1 MRFLKSLAHR
11 LLSPHAGSEGGTSAT
26 PDNPPAVNLVI
37 DDNRSAPP
45 AAPAQP
51 SDADVQKLLKAER
64 ERAAQIREIGEQHN
78 VAEIAERAVAEGT
91 SIADFGTKVLE
102 AIRHKQ
108 GEASKVEIGMDD
120 QEIKRYS
127 LVRALQ
133 LAAAGK
139 PLDGLEK
146 EASDA
151 VAKRTKADPQGF
163 FVPADAFRDLTVG
176 TATAGGHTVATDL
189 MAGSFIDIL
198 RNRTKVI
205 ELGAMVMDGLTSNVA
220 IPRQTTAGS
229 AALEGETDANA
240 ETDQAFNQLTLS
252 PKRVGAFTEYS
263 KQLLLQSSIGVEAFV
278 RNDLMRAIALKIDE
292 MALNGS
298 GSSNEPTG
306 IINTSGVGAVTFGA
320 TATWDKVIE
329 FETDVAT
336 ANADVEN
343 MSYLTTAAVRGAWKG
358 IKKDSGSGIFLWEG
372 AEVNGY
378 RAEVSEQV
386 PSNKVVFGNWADA
399 IIGLFG
405 GLDVV
410 VNPYIKDTENLI
422 RITLNQHFDI
432 GVRQAASFSVS
443 ADAGNQ

>member
-1 MRFLKSLAHR
+1 MTV
-11 LLSPHAGSEGGTSAT
+11 E
-26 PDNPPAVNLVI
+26 VV
-37 DDNRSAPP
+37 DNRSENNSEKPV
-45 AAPAQP
+45 
-51 SDADVQKLLKAER
+51 DVQQLLADER
-64 ERAAQIREIGEQHN
+64 QRTAQIRELGEQHDC
-78 VAEIAERAVAEGT
+78 ADIAERAIADGT
-91 SIADFGTKVLE
+91 STADFGAKVLE
-102 AIRHKQ
+102 NIRSKQ
-108 GEASKVEIGMDD
+108 ADNKLTTVGFN
-120 QEIKRYS
+120 
-127 LVRALQ
+127 
-133 LAAAGK
+133 
-139 PLDGLEK
+139 EK
-146 EASDA
+146 EAKQYSLLRAIQCKLAGRELDGIEREASDEIA
-151 VAKRTKADPQGF
+151 RRAKEDPQGF
-163 FVPADAFRDLTVG
+163 YVPAEAWRDLTAG

-298 GSSNEPTG
+298 GTSNEPTG

>member
-1 MRFLKSLAHR
+1 M
-11 LLSPHAGSEGGTSAT
+11 
-26 PDNPPAVNLVI
+26 NLVI
-37 DDNRSAPP
+37 DDNRAAPP
-45 AAPAQP
+45 AAPAKP

-163 FVPADAFRDLTVG
+163 FVPADAFRDLSVG

-198 RNRTKVI
+198 RNRAKVL
-205 ELGAMVMDGLTSNVA
+205 ELGAIILDGLTSNVA
-220 IPRQTTAGS
+220 IPRQTTAGT
-229 AALEGETDANA
+229 AVMEGETDANA
-240 ETDQAFNQLTLS
+240 ETNQAFNQLTLS

-263 KQLLLQSSIGVEAFV
+263 KQLLIQSSIGVESFV
-278 RNDLMRAIALKIDE
+278 RNDLAKAIALKVDE
-292 MALNGS
+292 MAINGS

-306 IINTSGVGAVTFGA
+306 IINTSGIGAVTFGA
-320 TATWDKVIE
+320 TATWAKVLE
-329 FETDVAT
+329 FETDVAA
-336 ANADVEN
+336 ANADAET
-343 MSYLTTAAVRGAWKG
+343 MHYLTTAAVRGAWKG

-372 AEVNGY
+372 DEVNGY
-378 RAEVSEQV
+378 ESAISEQV
-386 PSNKVVFGNWADA
+386 PSHKVVFGDFSQVL
-399 IIGLFG
+399 IGMFG

-410 VNPYIKDTENLI
+410 VNPYIKDTEGLI
-422 RITLNQHFDI
+422 RITLNQFFDV
-432 GVRQAASFSVS
+432 GLRQAAGFSVS
-443 ADAGNQ
+443 SDAGNQ